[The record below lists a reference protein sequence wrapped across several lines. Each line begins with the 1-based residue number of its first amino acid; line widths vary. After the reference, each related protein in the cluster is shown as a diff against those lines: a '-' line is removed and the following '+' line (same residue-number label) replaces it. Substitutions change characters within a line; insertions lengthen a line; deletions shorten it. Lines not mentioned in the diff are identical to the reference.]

1 LRQTLNQNNK
11 YKRHSIRLK
20 DYDYSNP
27 GEYFVTLCTYEREC
41 ILGKIVD
48 GEMQLSEMGHIARQ
62 SWEKIPIHFPNIELD
77 EFIIMPNHLHGIII
91 INDYGSRDVQ
101 LNVPTRISPKR
112 GTLSVI
118 IRTFK
123 AAVTTECRRN
133 NYFEF
138 RWQPRFYEHIV
149 RDDKDLRNVREYII
163 NNPLKWS
170 FDKDNSENIPL

>member
-1 LRQTLNQNNK
+1 M
-11 YKRHSIRLK
+11 
-20 DYDYSNP
+20 P
-27 GEYFVTLCTYEREC
+27 GEYFVTICTYERKC
-41 ILGKIVD
+41 IFGEIVD
-48 GEMQLSEMGHIARQ
+48 GEMQLSEIGNIARQ

-91 INDYGSRDVQ
+91 INDYSCRDVQ
-101 LNVPTRISPKR
+101 LNVPTGISPKQ

-138 RWQPRFYEHIV
+138 RWQSRFFEHII
-149 RDDKDLRNVREYII
+149 RDDKSRNTIRDYIM
-163 NNPLKWS
+163 NNALQWS
-170 FDKDNSENIPL
+170 FDHDNPENIPL